1 MRMPGDLN
9 TLLGTRC
16 SGKRFALLLALP
28 WVAAQAAPISVLVV
42 DKRGPIAYADLT
54 VSMAETRAL
63 VADGDGRAVLPAR
76 LPGVA
81 CQLTVSARG
90 FRRVAM
96 PCPDIAET
104 TITLRAR
111 ATEDVVVVARRMSAP
126 FAPKSFDQ
134 MEIFADPG
142 SRADPLGIVNSLP
155 YSTNVDGSGD
165 VALRG
170 SAASLNRVYL
180 NDVPF
185 YEALRGSRIDRITRG
200 RSILNPVVVEH
211 VEVHPM
217 NAPLYLAG
225 AAAGA
230 VRLLPQDQG
239 VSSTN
244 VLVSLAGAGAT
255 HSRSFRG
262 GSHMQAFGTIDHMGA
277 MRRLN
282 PTLAETTRHWRGRE
296 LGLSGQLSLAGAG
309 KLTAYNATTSESG
322 AWPLHVLA
330 TSADYATSN
339 ERRAHVLSHAIP
351 FAKGRLKLDFGHIH
365 AARGEQFGNYRYRN
379 RNRYTYQAVDWVGQA
394 GRAQYRAGIAR
405 QAIALS
411 SVGEAPAFPTVFDAT
426 APARPASHFER
437 ENRVDAFLYSVVAG
451 EVAEVQLGLRHSI
464 DGTPDFTSL
473 QAGVSLD
480 RGASRWI
487 VSGGRYFGYDVPWA
501 AHFSDVTPVESR
513 QLGFDWLYSG
523 TRLTAGV
530 GLFRKTEQELT
541 AGDINA
547 QRHRIHGGD
556 AFAAIDIGRSLSLRV
571 SLTRAEI
578 DVSMAGQR
586 FPAEDTIDYV
596 ARLRLDWRLNATTSF
611 GFAFATRNGT
621 RYTPVVGV
629 TEVAPATFQPTFS
642 RHRNTSRLG
651 RFATLDLNFATRV
664 KLWHEALQPLLFVGF
679 ANALNREN
687 LRGIGYSSDYRQIVS
702 LAYPGRTAIAGLV
715 FIL

>member
-1 MRMPGDLN
+1 MH
-9 TLLGTRC
+9 
-16 SGKRFALLLALP
+16 FALFLALP
-28 WVAAQAAPISVLVV
+28 CVGAQGVPISVSVA
-42 DKRGPIAYADLT
+42 DKRGAAIAYAELT
-54 VSMAETRAL
+54 VSMAGTKVL
-63 VADGDGRAVLPAR
+63 VADGDGRATLPPR
-76 LPGVA
+76 SLGVA
-81 CQLTVSARG
+81 CQLTVSAKG

-96 PCPDIAET
+96 PCPDSEAT

-111 ATEDVVVVARRMSAP
+111 AIEDVVVVARRMSAP

-155 YSTNVDGSGD
+155 YSTNIDGSGD

-185 YEALRGSRIDRITRG
+185 YEALRGSRVDRITRG

-230 VRLLPQDQG
+230 VRLLPQDHG

-282 PTLAETTRHWRGRE
+282 PTLAETTHHWHGRE
-296 LGLSGQLSLAGAG
+296 IGISGQLSLADAG
-309 KLTAYNATTSESG
+309 KLTAYNAFTAERG

-330 TSADYATSN
+330 TRADYVTSN
-339 ERRAHVLSHAIP
+339 NRRAHILSHATP
-351 FAKGRLKLDFGHIH
+351 FAKGRLKVDFGHVL
-365 AARGEQFGNYRYRN
+365 AARVEQFGNYRYRN
-379 RNRYTYQAVDWVGQA
+379 RNRYAYQAIDWVGQA
-394 GRAQYRAGIAR
+394 GHAQYRAGIAK
-405 QAIALS
+405 QAIVLS
-411 SVGEAPAFPTVFDAT
+411 SVGEAPAHPTLFDAA

-437 ENRVDAFLYSVVAG
+437 GDRVDAYLYGVVAG
-451 EVAEVQLGLRHSI
+451 EVAEAQLGLRHSI

-473 QAGVSLD
+473 QAGVAFD

-501 AHFSDVTPVESR
+501 AHFSGLTPVESR
-513 QLGFDWLYSG
+513 QLGLDWLYSG

-530 GLFRKTEQELT
+530 GLFRKTEQEWA

-556 AFAAIDIGRSLSLRV
+556 AFAAIDISRALSLRV
-571 SLTRAEI
+571 SLIRAEV
-578 DVSMAGQR
+578 DVSMAGER

-596 ARLRLDWRLNATTSF
+596 ARLRLDWRLSATTSF

-621 RYTPVVGV
+621 RYTPVVGA
-629 TEVAPATFQPTFS
+629 TEIAPETFQPIFS
-642 RHRNTSRLG
+642 RNRNTSRLG

-664 KLWHEALQPLLFVGF
+664 KLWHEALRPLLFVGL
-679 ANALNREN
+679 ANVLNRDN
-687 LRGIGYSSDYRQIVS
+687 PRGVGYSHDYRQRTN
-702 LAYPGRTAIAGLV
+702 LFYPGRTTVAGLV

>member
-1 MRMPGDLN
+1 MRF
-9 TLLGTRC
+9 GTRC

-28 WVAAQAAPISVLVV
+28 WVAAQAAPVSVLVV
-42 DKRGPIAYADLT
+42 DEKGAAIAYAELT
-54 VSMAETRAL
+54 VSMAETKAL
-63 VADGDGRAVLPAR
+63 VADGDGRAALPAR
-76 LPGVA
+76 PPGAA
-81 CQLTVSARG
+81 CELTVSAKG
-90 FRRVAM
+90 FRRLAT
-96 PCPDIAET
+96 PCPDSEAT

-111 ATEDVVVVARRMSAP
+111 AVEDVVVVARRMSAP

-165 VALRG
+165 FALRG

-185 YEALRGSRIDRITRG
+185 YEALRGSRVDSITRG

-230 VRLLPQDQG
+230 VRLLPQDHG
-239 VSSTN
+239 ASSTS

-262 GSHMQAFGTIDHMGA
+262 GSHMQAFGTIDNMGA

-296 LGLSGQLSLAGAG
+296 LGISGQLSLAGAG
-309 KLTAYNATTSESG
+309 KLTAYNASTSEDG

-330 TSADYATSN
+330 TRADYATSN
-339 ERRAHVLSHAIP
+339 DRRTHVLSHAIP
-351 FAKGRLKLDFGHIH
+351 FANGRLKLDFGHTH
-365 AARGEQFGNYRYRN
+365 AARGEQFGNYLYRN
-379 RNRYTYQAVDWVGQA
+379 RNRYAYQAIDWAGQA
-394 GRAQYRAGIAR
+394 GHAQYRAGVAK

-411 SVGEAPAFPTVFDAT
+411 SVGEAPAYPAVFDAA
-426 APARPASHFER
+426 APARPASR
-437 ENRVDAFLYSVVAG
+437 LARADRVDAFLYGVVAG
-451 EVAEVQLGLRHSI
+451 EVAEAQLGLRHSI
-464 DGTPDFTSL
+464 DGAPDFTSL
-473 QAGVSLD
+473 QAGVALD

-501 AHFSDVTPVESR
+501 AHFAGVTPVESR
-513 QLGFDWLYSG
+513 QLGLDWLYSG

-530 GLFRKTEQELT
+530 GLFQKTEQEL

-547 QRHRIHGGD
+547 QRRRIHGGD
-556 AFAAIDIGRSLSLRV
+556 AFAAIDVGRSLSLRA
-571 SLTRAEI
+571 SLIRAEV
-578 DVSMAGQR
+578 DVSMAGER
-586 FPAEDTIDYV
+586 FLAEDTVDYV

-621 RYTPVVGV
+621 RYTPVVGA
-629 TEVAPATFQPTFS
+629 TEIAPATFQPTFS
-642 RHRNTSRLG
+642 RNRNTGRLG

-664 KLWHEALQPLLFVGF
+664 KLWREALQPLLFVSL
-679 ANALNREN
+679 ANALNRDN
-687 LRGIGYSSDYRQIVS
+687 PRGVGYSRDYRQRVN
-702 LAYPGRTAIAGLV
+702 LFYPGRTAVAGLV